1 MTAKEYLQKIRS
13 ERLEVE
19 QLSDQIE
26 ELKYSLL
33 PTGIQYD
40 KLKVQTSPDD
50 MMLRIV
56 AEIDTYERQIRQ
68 HLERMVKRQ
77 NVAIKYIMMMERSEY
92 RQVLVLYYLSAPR
105 LTWVQVADKMSFSE
119 QRIYQLH
126 NEAMTELETF
136 WKDE

>member
-19 QLSDQIE
+19 QLSDQVE

-40 KLKVQTSPDD
+40 KVKVQTSPDD

-56 AEIDTYERQIRQ
+56 VEIDTYERQIRQ
-68 HLERMVKRQ
+68 HLEKMIKRQ
-77 NVAIKYIMMMERSEY
+77 NIAYKYIMMLERSEY
-92 RQVLVLYYLSAPR
+92 RQVLTLYYLSAPR

-126 NEAMTELETF
+126 NEAITELETF
-136 WKDE
+136 WTEE